1 MTPEE
6 FLAKARE
13 YGLTIRTSS
22 TGLITLEKLFTP
34 GSAGAYARVEG
45 EVSLIYEVPQTQAGS
60 TWGTDGASIGGAV
73 ALQNGKM
80 VLNRSGCSKRFLA
93 KLQKLMVESAGTRCR
108 VCKGT
113 GRYLTPGADGK
124 QHTCDNCDGKG
135 SVDPCTVPAQI
146 ERIVESVC
154 RGKEQTPVAIMARA
168 WAWGETSDWAGK
180 IAVQIAEEHIKQVAA
195 RHKARLIEHPIQGS
209 SPQDQLAWANI
220 INEMEKNGGI
230 VE

>member
-73 ALQNGKM
+73 ALRNGKM

-93 KLQKLMVESAGTRCR
+93 KLQKLMVETKPQNTA
-108 VCKGT
+108 
-113 GRYLTPGADGK
+113 
-124 QHTCDNCDGKG
+124 
-135 SVDPCTVPAQI
+135 SVPSQV

-168 WAWGETSDWAGK
+168 WAWGEVSDWAGK
-180 IAVQIAEEHIKQVAA
+180 IAVQIAEEHIKQRAA
-195 RHKARLIEHPIQGS
+195 RFKAQLREHPIQGS
-209 SPQDQLAWANI
+209 DRKSEREWADI
-220 INEMEKNGGI
+220 VHKIEKEGGT